1 MERALRRLYKG
12 YAVALVSALIMFVP
26 YLGLISLLLVAIATY
41 YIYTGFKE
49 LSEVNK
55 KYAPGR
61 RGILAILLGTG
72 LAMLS
77 IIFEPIALLALIVL
91 VYGVAEYFK
100 GLWALGDLKGGKPIK
115 FGVVL
120 ASIAFAVSVLN
131 AVLAFN
137 LLAPN
142 KKFEGISYNALA
154 FLVLLDQFLAGASL
168 VFMLF
173 GVRGILKNLSQKGG
187 GGE

>member
-12 YAVALVSALIMFVP
+12 YAIALVSALIMIVP
-26 YLGLISLLLVAIATY
+26 YLGLLSLLLVAMATY

-55 KYAPGR
+55 KYAPGK
-61 RGILAILLGTG
+61 RGILAMLLGTG
-72 LAMLS
+72 LAALS
-77 IIFEPIALLALIVL
+77 VAFEPLALLALIAL

-115 FGVVL
+115 LGVVM
-120 ASIAFAVSVLN
+120 ASIAFVVSIVD

-137 LLAPN
+137 LLISN
-142 KKFEGISYNALA
+142 KRAWGAGHGALA
-154 FLVLLDQFLAGASL
+154 FLLLLNQFLAGASL

-173 GVRGILKNLSQKGG
+173 GVRGILKNLPRGASG
-187 GGE
+187 